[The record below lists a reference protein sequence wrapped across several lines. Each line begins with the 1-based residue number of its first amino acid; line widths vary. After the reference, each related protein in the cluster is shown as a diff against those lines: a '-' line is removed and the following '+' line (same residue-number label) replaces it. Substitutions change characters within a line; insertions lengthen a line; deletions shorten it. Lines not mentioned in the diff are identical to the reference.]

1 MYRFSYAEI
10 LDDDEPASRQ
20 RERQAMEQAI
30 ELLEAAES
38 AGPKS
43 RESVEALSFLR
54 RLWTA
59 FMEDLSDPDHELPK
73 AWRANLFSIGLF
85 VLNEVEQIRFGKSQN
100 YRRLIDISKSVAGGL
115 A

>member
-1 MYRFSYAEI
+1 MYNFSYTEI
-10 LDDDEPASRQ
+10 FDELPPAGHQ
-20 RERQAMEQAI
+20 QERQALEQAI

-43 RESVEALSFLR
+43 REAIEALSFLR
-54 RLWTA
+54 RLWTV
-59 FMEDLSDPDHELPK
+59 FMEDLSDPDHQLPR

-85 VLNEVEQIRFGKSQN
+85 VLSEVERIRFGKSRD
-100 YRRLIDISKSVAGGL
+100 YRKLIEISKSVAEGL